1 MQSSPTAQFSD
12 HFNISFHIVS
22 CASISRRCEPLF
34 VFDYSKADFAGFC
47 NYLLDINYSVCLQ
60 SDSIEY
66 VWSYLKKLVKHKHFP
81 HWYTVEPPN
90 KGHLGTRASVPY
102 SEVVLYSEVFVKIVF
117 LHRIHVYNII
127 RVFHEMIQSASP

>member
-22 CASISRRCEPLF
+22 CAPISRRCEPF

-66 VWSYLKKLVKHKHFP
+66 VWSYLKNAILSGMEMFIYPKKVGETQTFSTLV
-81 HWYTVEPPN
+81 
-90 KGHLGTRASVPY
+90 
-102 SEVVLYSEVFVKIVF
+102 
-117 LHRIHVYNII
+117 
-127 RVFHEMIQSASP
+127 